1 MLPTKYKDNQIIQLE
16 FQIKL
21 RFNLQTNLTM
31 KNLKINSTNGKL
43 NLSDLPQN
51 CIFNKVITGCG
62 GTTVALF
69 NDRNYVISVPT
80 TELIVN
86 KTGLNEAGLS
96 TITSPDGKTK
106 VEVFGLFGVFSYKVK
121 KELKEYLSTSG
132 VKKIMCTY
140 DKVAALSKILNPSEY
155 QLLVDEYHIL
165 LKAYSYRHRAINGV
179 LSHYKDYKSFC
190 FMSATPI
197 SPEFKPLALEGV
209 EEVNAVWDDTDTLF
223 VSLERTNKPYIKA
236 ANIIN
241 AYKKDGFV
249 SMNGNKSYEAF
260 FFINSVTDIA
270 NILQYCELTNDEV
283 KIVCADTDENRRK
296 LAGYTISNSRS
307 ENKPFTFIT
316 SKSFEGAD
324 YFSETGVCYV
334 VSNSSNTNTLLDI
347 STDIY
352 QIAGRIRTETNPFR
366 TFLVH
371 IFNTTGRRNLDLD
384 TSYEEIVE
392 RTNKEVERDNKI
404 IEIVNDNPTNSD
416 RLFNKEYVKKDKD
429 GKYYLDEMIV
439 KLDLYTI
446 KLEQSIYKNGI
457 SIVKHYNENGILTT
471 NPMYEKLEGT
481 LKSAGKKMSF
491 KEAFLKYA
499 ELAKNPYCMDE
510 EAKNHLAAIQPLIV
524 DAYNKLG
531 EDKVRSLKYVKKAIE
546 TALLNQNKDN
556 SNEYKVAKIL
566 NDYIHIGFISSAEL
580 KANIAKAYEI
590 LGIIRKAKATDI
602 EGYFDCKATSKRIEG
617 KVTKG
622 YEIYRTKCI
631 FK

>member
-1 MLPTKYKDNQIIQLE
+1 
-16 FQIKL
+16 
-21 RFNLQTNLTM
+21 M